1 MRSFEA
7 VYPSGRDWACTHAL
21 GRRLYGNSTLT
32 APPPAHIAAPQ
43 EAAATHPHPFG
54 VDADLKVGIVVHDS
68 WMKRRNCQTSLDVV
82 KELLSAH
89 SHSHLTSICLALIRS
104 IIEIPNFHCLYSDE
118 IQYIY

>member
-54 VDADLKVGIVVHDS
+54 VDADLSERVVVHGDD
-68 WMKRRNCQTSLDVV
+68 MCGVF
-82 KELLSAH
+82 
-89 SHSHLTSICLALIRS
+89 LI
-104 IIEIPNFHCLYSDE
+104 
-118 IQYIY
+118 IQNERQFRDGQWETKGRTGPRQQARGR

>member
-54 VDADLKVGIVVHDS
+54 VDAGLEVRVVVHDRD
-68 WMKRRNCQTSLDVV
+68 MCGFCGLYKRRDCSETECERR
-82 KELLSAH
+82 KERQDH
-89 SHSHLTSICLALIRS
+89 GKKPGRVGG
-104 IIEIPNFHCLYSDE
+104 PGGG
-118 IQYIY
+118 